1 MADFL
6 RDKLGLTI
14 KDKSD
19 AGSIIGK
26 VKGIADFFADA
37 AEAIKKA
44 PVVEAIKEATPW
56 WVPEVAGAAADILP
70 PFKFVMGV
78 LDKLTTEHDPLALG
92 LLACTTAYQKSVE
105 SAIIWAGAPAEAK
118 KVGRDLKE
126 QIASFEPEKDVNF
139 DGFAFHQAFQH
150 PFIKNADLVFG
161 HYLDGVGYSKDQ
173 KRQILAFVHRNFVSQ
188 LKALLSN
195 GKLRKRFEPFTELMK
210 LDTVEKRAY
219 DTILSHIDYQRWQF
233 EESPIFGKEPYALKD
248 VYIGVEC
255 GVLRWEEID
264 QGAKQRQ
271 SQVQNKEQREPFD
284 PFLERCGG
292 RCDLLKKVEE
302 LIGDSSFKSDAIIIQ
317 GAAGS
322 GKSSFTLKL
331 CTHLAKLGLYPVRI
345 RLRDMPLD
353 VPIDEAIPKALFPPD
368 HELPPFMRERGIED
382 PFGAGIFNE
391 SVDFGNTK
399 IRPFILILD
408 GWDEISLSANEGFK
422 VRVSKMLEQVRN
434 TYLKASGA
442 HIRVILTGRPSAEV
456 GNSNFL
462 KPSTPVLTIRPILP
476 SLLREFVACMRTSL
490 ELRPVEVLDE
500 GGSPPD
506 MWTMPPDE
514 ELETVFQKYEADFT
528 QHRGDSKNS
537 HIGAPNSEAIASL
550 AVLGLP
556 LLAHLAF
563 RLIARW
569 DGDRA
574 ELIGDPTT
582 LYRSLVDLTC
592 VKRGQ
597 PAESPVELSDR
608 HPKGADLRLLLQR
621 VAAAMTAHGEE
632 SISYRELELRL
643 SDDKLNERVTNLLK
657 DHDLAALMIAFFFK
671 GGHDALGCEFLHKS
685 FREYLFAECIVQAL
699 KDYRGKDTH
708 RTSQERKYWK
718 DFDEEDDLF
727 DFSRAL
733 GELFSPQWL
742 SLEVVSHLERL
753 LPWEIGRSSAK
764 LLSHQIVNEDTTTSV
779 LPPLSLDQWENI
791 RDGLAD
797 LWWWWCEGIHLR
809 PQIERKRTGQ
819 RNILPAY
826 VHELVE
832 LDLPR
837 DDTSKQRTLQ
847 PARATTMDAHLGD
860 GLFRLNAIVHFQIA
874 ALRGWVKTNM
884 QDIEHSPSD
893 LWAGVDDPGQRIQ
906 PYQAVIKK
914 LKKSFVVFA
923 PSGNDGH
930 YFDQF
935 ASRINAAGWR
945 RGGRFPGGIDMRGLD
960 LRGIHLCCRA
970 GTSSK
975 PSLWKYSNLTA
986 ADLEG
991 SAFTNHDFS
1000 SVLGQGTRF
1009 SQCYLGNANFAKS
1022 ELCDSGFHYAFLQNA
1037 NFANADLSDAKT
1049 EGAYAR
1055 YANFDGAKLNKKDWE
1070 VAQQERLDKRI
1081 RVAQARQNQTPRPG
1095 HT

>member
-105 SAIIWAGAPAEAK
+105 SAIIWAGAPAKAK
-118 KVGRDLKE
+118 KVGQDLKE

-139 DGFAFHQAFQH
+139 DGFAFHQSFQH
-150 PFIKNADLVFG
+150 PFIKNADQVFDR
-161 HYLDGVGYSKDQ
+161 YLDGVGYSKDQ

-271 SQVQNKEQREPFD
+271 SQVQNKEQTEPFD

-302 LIGDSSFKSDAIIIQ
+302 LIGDSTFKSDAIIIQ

-382 PFGAGIFNE
+382 PFAAGIFNE

-537 HIGAPNSEAIASL
+537 HTGAPNSEAIASL

-597 PAESPVELSDR
+597 PAESSVELSNR
-608 HPKGADLRLLLQR
+608 HPKGTDLRILLQR

-643 SDDKLNERVTNLLK
+643 SADNLNERVTNLLK

-708 RTSQERKYWK
+708 RTSLERKYWK
-718 DFDEEDDLF
+718 DFEDDDDLF
-727 DFSRAL
+727 GFSRAL
-733 GELFSPQWL
+733 GELLSPQWL
-742 SLEVVSHLERL
+742 SLEVVAHLERL
-753 LPWEIGRSSAK
+753 LPWEIARSSAK
-764 LLSHQIVNEDTTTSV
+764 LPSDQLVDKSTATSA
-779 LPPLSLDQWENI
+779 LPPLSLEQWENI

-797 LWWWWCEGIHLR
+797 LWLWWSEGIHMR
-809 PQIERKRTGQ
+809 PQIERKRTG
-819 RNILPAY
+819 RPNILQAY

-874 ALRGWVKTNM
+874 TLRGWLKPAENGM
-884 QDIEHSPSD
+884 KRRPFDFWS
-893 LWAGVDDPGQRIQ
+893 GVDDPGQRVQ
-906 PYQAVIKK
+906 SYQSLIEQGSKT
-914 LKKSFVVFA
+914 FVVFA

-930 YFDQF
+930 YFDHF

-945 RGGRFPGGIDMRGLD
+945 RGGRFPVGIDMRGLD

-970 GTSSK
+970 GHVSV
-975 PSLWKYSNLTA
+975 PSNWSYSNLSG

-991 SAFTNHDFS
+991 SALSNNNFS
-1000 SVLGQGTRF
+1000 NVLGHRVRF
-1009 SQCYLGNANFAKS
+1009 SQCYLREAKFS
-1022 ELCDSGFHYAFLQNA
+1022 DADLKECDFYYAFLQKALFINA
-1037 NFANADLSDAKT
+1037 NL
-1049 EGAYAR
+1049 
-1055 YANFDGAKLNKKDWE
+1055 DGAKTSGAFVEQVNLNGAMFSEESWHGGVSENQINQKIR
-1070 VAQQERLDKRI
+1070 RLPQRKQS
-1081 RVAQARQNQTPRPG
+1081 AT
-1095 HT
+1095 